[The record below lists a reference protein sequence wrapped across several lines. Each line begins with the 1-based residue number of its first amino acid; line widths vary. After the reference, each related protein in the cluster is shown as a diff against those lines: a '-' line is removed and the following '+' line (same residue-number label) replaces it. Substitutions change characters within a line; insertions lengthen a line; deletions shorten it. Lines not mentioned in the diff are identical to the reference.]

1 MSPSSL
7 FHNRFGWSL
16 LAVHLLV
23 IGSLLFSPVAAA
35 TPTLQINTAANL
47 VSPDLLLN
55 ADEPPP
61 RDEQNHLQTNVV
73 APATFPERNQAISTP
88 EPILAPAKSDAY
100 ELIKWETFEGV
111 WPGPGW
117 SVTGC
122 GNACWDDDDYRHHAG
137 SGAAWPANGGTNGY
151 DPPTITGND
160 NYLNKQDTRMIYGP
174 FSLVGAIQGNVDF
187 SMTYQIENGFDFLDL
202 EVSADGWG
210 NWILLRRWSGTGSQY
225 PDFEYQ
231 DIYFNNYIDDN
242 SVWLAWHFYSDPS
255 IVYDGPWVDQVRIW
269 RVLPAPTAT
278 PTPTSTPIPPTPTWT
293 PTLTRTPTRTPIPTN
308 TPTPTRTPTPTPV
321 SITFSGQVYYVDGG
335 MPYPVPY
342 VAVYLRDWDTSGI
355 LRDGWSDQNGH
366 YVLPPVSL
374 DPGRSVYVQ
383 GETIND
389 HLVVKPVLGSP
400 YSKDSDYWI
409 VNASPQQ
416 TLDLRIEDQPST
428 SENDTGP
435 WMIMRTLETHWD
447 PGCANVTAYWPSVLG
462 PSTYDCSIHLRG
474 SADQDERDPDV
485 ILHEYAHTKMWG
497 DYGYWPCGGICYV
510 PGHNWGDRSNPNYA
524 WFEGWPDFY
533 QAMVQNDGNY
543 QDSSI
548 GGLLTINL
556 EIDPHTWGRGA
567 DVEGSVAGLL
577 WDLFDPVDAA
587 ENDDV
592 QLTPNEIRNGYSDP
606 ITVGSGSQGSHTD
619 NIYEEFWQNLLARGR
634 TCPQLWNTF
643 NRFNIQTGCAP
654 TPTRTPTPT
663 ATRTPTSVPTAT
675 PTRTIAPTATRT
687 PTPTATRTPTSV
699 PTATPTRTLAPTATR
714 TPTLTVTHTPTST
727 PTATPACL
735 AGDYVVSGKDPNI
748 SQVTGVAGRVLV
760 RQDDQIITAG
770 SELQRLLWLRQ
781 DDNNWMQLGWR
792 RLSNGSP
799 QVLVQWQVNGVS
811 NSYVGATLAVA
822 TTTPRRFEIVQEG
835 GAWHYR
841 VDGVEVAGL
850 PAAATTLNLT
860 NLRPLAL
867 ARARNTCDQA
877 GTTFQELQWTQGMW
891 NSWSDAVLEEDSH
904 PGFYFCRVSSS
915 KFKVNPD
922 AATCP

>member
-1 MSPSSL
+1 MSPSLSLSL

-23 IGSLLFSPVAAA
+23 IASLLFSSVAAA
-35 TPTLQINTAANL
+35 TPPLQINTAANL
-47 VSPDLLLN
+47 MSPDLLLN

-137 SGAAWPANGGTNGY
+137 SWAAWPANGGTNGY

-231 DIYFNNYIDDN
+231 DIYFNNYIEDN

-321 SITFSGQVYYVDGG
+321 SVTFSGQVYYVDGG

-342 VAVYLRDWDTSGI
+342 VAVYLRDWDTGGI

-400 YSKDSDYWI
+400 YSKDSQSRTVISD
-409 VNASPQQ
+409 PQQ
-416 TLDLRIEDQPST
+416 TIDLPIDYP
-428 SENDTGP
+428 DTGP

-497 DYGYWPCGGICYV
+497 DYGYWPCGGPCYI

-533 QAMVQNDGNY
+533 QSMVQNDRIY
-543 QDSSI
+543 RDSNTQPPYGFSI
-548 GGLLTINL
+548 DL
-556 EIDPHTWGRGA
+556 ETDPHTWVRGA

-587 ENDDV
+587 ENDDI
-592 QLTPNEIRNGYSDP
+592 QLAVNEIRNGYSDL
-606 ITVGSGSQGSHTD
+606 ITVGAYNQREHTD
-619 NIYEEFWQNLLARGR
+619 NIYEEFWQNLLNRGK

-643 NRFNIQTGCAP
+643 NRFNIQAGC
-654 TPTRTPTPT
+654 TPTPT
-663 ATRTPTSVPTAT
+663 STAT
-675 PTRTIAPTATRT
+675 PTATSTPTAAPTATRT
-687 PTPTATRTPTSV
+687 PTV
-699 PTATPTRTLAPTATR
+699 APTATR
-714 TPTLTVTHTPTST
+714 TPTAVPSATPTST
-727 PTATPACL
+727 PACL
-735 AGDYVVSGKDPNI
+735 TGDYVVSGKDPNI

-760 RQDDQIITAG
+760 RQADQIITAG
-770 SELQRLLWLRQ
+770 SELQRLLWLRK
-781 DDNNWMQLGWR
+781 DDSNWMQLGWR

-811 NSYVGATLAVA
+811 NSYVGSTLAVG
-822 TTTPRRFEIVQEG
+822 TTPRFEIVQEG
-835 GAWHYR
+835 SAWHYR

-867 ARARNTCDQA
+867 GRARNTCDQA
-877 GTTFQELQWTQGMW
+877 GTTFQELQWTQGT
-891 NSWSDAVLEEDSH
+891 WSNWTDVVQDMDNH
-904 PGFYFCRVSSS
+904 PGFYFCRVSNNN
-915 KFKVNPD
+915 FKVNPN
-922 AATCP
+922 AISCP